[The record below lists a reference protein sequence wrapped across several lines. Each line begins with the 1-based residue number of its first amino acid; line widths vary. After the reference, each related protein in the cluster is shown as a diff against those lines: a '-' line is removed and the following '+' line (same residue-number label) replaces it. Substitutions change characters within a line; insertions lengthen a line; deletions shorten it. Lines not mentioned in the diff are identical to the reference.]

1 MLVIL
6 IHTVKLSCTKILAIK
21 PPPAMNESDYFSKA
35 QPRKSV
41 SVSVICLLI
50 IISNLE
56 VLLFPVWLGLGTIM
70 LCQRRVP

>member
-1 MLVIL
+1 MVL
-6 IHTVKLSCTKILAIK
+6 IHTAKLSCTKILAIK

-35 QPRKSV
+35 RPRKSV

-56 VLLFPVWLGLGTIM
+56 MLLFLVWLGVGTVT